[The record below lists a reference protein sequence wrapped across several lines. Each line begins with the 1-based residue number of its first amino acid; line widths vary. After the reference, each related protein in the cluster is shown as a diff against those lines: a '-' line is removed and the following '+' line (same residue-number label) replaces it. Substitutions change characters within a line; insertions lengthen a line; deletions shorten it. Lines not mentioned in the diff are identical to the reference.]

1 MKTPRLK
8 FLLFSLLALLLFA
21 SCGKEGDAKSMVE
34 DFLDTYLVDNA
45 RSDTRFSRMD
55 STKMITPATVMALRE
70 HMKTVKLFKP
80 NVSYAEGNIPKTL
93 YYIRVTYTKPTA
105 DGKGKSYTQTFYF
118 DPEVK
123 RLIAFKEG

>member
-1 MKTPRLK
+1 MRTSGLRVLS
-8 FLLFSLLALLLFA
+8 FSLLALLLFA
-21 SCGKEGDAKSMVE
+21 SCGKESDAKGMVE

-45 RSDTRFSRMD
+45 RSDTRFSHLD

-70 HMKTVKLFKP
+70 HMKTVRLFKP
-80 NVSYAEGNIPKTL
+80 EVAYAEGDIPKTL

-118 DPEVK
+118 DPEVR

>member
-80 NVSYAEGNIPKTL
+80 
-93 YYIRVTYTKPTA
+93 YIRVTYTKPTA

>member
-1 MKTPRLK
+1 MRTSGLRVLS
-8 FLLFSLLALLLFA
+8 FSLLALLLFA
-21 SCGKEGDAKSMVE
+21 SCGKESDAKAMVE

-45 RSDTRFSRMD
+45 RSDTRFSHLD

-70 HMKTVKLFKP
+70 HMKTVRLFKP
-80 NVSYAEGNIPKTL
+80 EVAYAEGDIPKTL

-118 DPEVK
+118 DPEVR

>member
-80 NVSYAEGNIPKTL
+80 NVTLDSVQGGLNSSKEIAVVLKRNISTTE
-93 YYIRVTYTKPTA
+93 IET
-105 DGKGKSYTQTFYF
+105 
-118 DPEVK
+118 E
-123 RLIAFKEG
+123 